1 MYISSWFFLVVFM
14 ISVSVMVIVFLILG
28 YFFKIK
34 EIKLLEMVEDWNI
47 FLLWFNDL
55 DLCVLENEMLKYFIN
70 DIIIL
75 ESIMISG

>member
-1 MYISSWFFLVVFM
+1 M

>member
-34 EIKLLEMVEDWNI
+34 EIKFLEMVEDWNI

-55 DLCVLENEMLKYFIN
+55 DLCVLENEIFKYFIN